1 MLPSKQ
7 IFFWQQLLT
16 LLSNLPKTETANLKV
31 TLQQAIEIFEGEI
44 LPQDLETALSPPTA
58 AKTRSYVTEIHRLLR
73 LLQIDVLFLQAS
85 RHAHTSQQRYDTYR
99 ERLNNAIAF
108 CQAAIK
114 QLTVDS

>member
-31 TLQQAIEIFEGEI
+31 TLQQAI
-44 LPQDLETALSPPTA
+44 QDLETALSPPTA